1 MIVDEEEEVGIGTSV
16 LEHLVRERSKAGRC
30 RCVSVDR
37 RRWGRKLTVYASLL
51 VDIVCQGCNRNT
63 FPRGSQDRVE
73 EIL

>member
-16 LEHLVRERSKAGRC
+16 LEHLVGRGLKQVDVG
-30 RCVSVDR
+30 VSVDR

-51 VDIVCQGCNRNT
+51 VDIVCQGCNHNT